1 MSAKQLTDPGL
12 KIALAL
18 SGGGFR
24 ASLFHLGALRRFND
38 AGLLSRFTAISS
50 VSGGSITNGLL
61 ATKWPSLIADASG
74 RFTNFAREVER
85 PLLQFCGKNLR
96 NHPLLF
102 GRFNPLKWKDL
113 ATRDYSVTNLLAE
126 RYDADLL
133 GHAKMS
139 LLRDI
144 KAAGGP
150 SFIFCATNMQTGVN
164 WIFDDSR
171 IGDYL
176 AGYTFK
182 EDMPLGIPVATSS
195 AFPIAFPPLT
205 VNLAGLH
212 WRDGKMG
219 PSPERDQ
226 IRSKAILSDG
236 GVYDNMGL
244 EPVWKS
250 SDFVF
255 CSDAGAP
262 FKNDPDLGG
271 NLFTRLK
278 RANDVIDR
286 QSRALRKRML
296 IDSYLRGDYRGAYW
310 GVATDI
316 RDYPLSPHASGYT
329 GDTLA
334 KVSRVRTDLDV
345 FEPAEQDILMNHGW
359 LLSGAA
365 LRAHCPEWP
374 AALSDAPNAALL
386 DNQAALDALDQAD

>member
-38 AGLLSRFTAISS
+38 AGLLSRLTAISS

-61 ATKWPSLIADASG
+61 ATKWHKLTPDATG
-74 RFTNFAREVER
+74 RFTNFRQEVEQPMR
-85 PLLQFCGKNLR
+85 DFCGKNLR

-113 ATRDYSVTNLLAE
+113 ATRDYSVTNLLVE
-126 RYDADLL
+126 RYDEDLL

-144 KAAGGP
+144 KSAGGP
-150 SFIFCATNMQTGVN
+150 SFIFCATNMQNGVN
-164 WIFDDSR
+164 WIFSDSR
-171 IGDYL
+171 MGDYL
-176 AGYTFK
+176 TGYTFK
-182 EDMPLGIPVATSS
+182 DDMTLGVAVATSS

-205 VNLAGLH
+205 VNLTGLP
-212 WRDGKMG
+212 WQDGKMG
-219 PSPERDQ
+219 PGPERDQ
-226 IRSKAILSDG
+226 IRAKAILSDG

-271 NLFTRLK
+271 NMFTRLK

-296 IDSYLRGDYRGAYW
+296 IDKFERGDYRGSYW
-310 GVATDI
+310 GIATDI
-316 RDYPLSPHASGYT
+316 ADYPLTPQASGYR
-329 GDTLA
+329 GATLE
-334 KVSRVRTDLDV
+334 KVSRIRTDLDV
-345 FEPAEQDILMNHGW
+345 FEPVEQDVLMNHGW

-365 LRAHCPEWP
+365 LRAHCSEWP
-374 AALSDAPNAALL
+374 ERPSEAPSPSLL
-386 DNQAALDALDQAD
+386 DNQTALDALEKAD

>member
-1 MSAKQLTDPGL
+1 MSVKQLTDPGL

-24 ASLFHLGALRRFND
+24 ASLYHLGALRRFND
-38 AGLLSRFTAISS
+38 AGLLSRVTAISS

-61 ATKWPSLIADASG
+61 ATRWRKLTPDASG
-74 RFTNFAREVER
+74 RFTNFKELVEEPMRE
-85 PLLQFCGKNLR
+85 FCGRNLR

-113 ATRDYSVTNLLAE
+113 ATRDYSVTNLLVE
-126 RYDADLL
+126 RYDEDLL
-133 GHAKMS
+133 GRATMS

-144 KAAGGP
+144 KTAGGP

-164 WIFDDSR
+164 WVFDDSR
-171 IGDYL
+171 IGDYI

-182 EDMPLGIPVATSS
+182 DDMALGVAVATSS
-195 AFPIAFPPLT
+195 AFPLAFPPLT
-205 VNLAGLH
+205 VNLAGLA

-219 PSPERDQ
+219 PGAERDQ
-226 IRSKAILSDG
+226 LRGKAILSDG

-250 SDFVF
+250 NDFVF

-262 FKNDPDLGG
+262 FKSDPDMGG
-271 NLFTRLK
+271 NMFTRLK

-296 IDSYLRGDYRGAYW
+296 IDSFQRGDYRGAYW
-310 GVATDI
+310 GIATDI
-316 RDYPLSPHASGYT
+316 GDYPLTPKADGYV
-329 GDTLA
+329 GATLA
-334 KVSRVRTDLDV
+334 KVSRIRTDLDV
-345 FEPAEQDILMNHGW
+345 FEPGEQAVLMNHGW

-365 LRAHCPEWP
+365 LSAHCPEWP
-374 AALSDAPNAALL
+374 GRPSEAPSPSLL
-386 DNQAALDALDQAD
+386 DNQAALDALSKDD

>member
-1 MSAKQLTDPGL
+1 MSTKQLTDHGL
-12 KIALAL
+12 RIALAL

-24 ASLFHLGALRRFND
+24 ASLFHLGALRRLND
-38 AGLLSRFTAISS
+38 AGLLSRLTAISS

-61 ATKWPSLIADASG
+61 ATKWPSLTPDSDG

-126 RYDADLL
+126 RYEADLL

-144 KAAGGP
+144 KSGGGP

-164 WIFDDSR
+164 WVFDDSR
-171 IGDYL
+171 IGDYI

-182 EDMPLGIPVATSS
+182 PDMPLGIPVATSS

-205 VNLAGLH
+205 VNLAGLP

-219 PSPERDQ
+219 PSAERDQ
-226 IRSKAILSDG
+226 IRAKAILSDG

-250 SDFVF
+250 NDFVF

-271 NLFTRLK
+271 NMFTRLK

-296 IDSYLRGDYRGAYW
+296 IDSYLRGDYRGSYW
-310 GVATDI
+310 GIATDI
-316 RDYPLSPHASGYT
+316 RDYPLNPQAAGYE
-329 GDTLA
+329 GATLE
-334 KVSRVRTDLDV
+334 KVSRMRTDLDV
-345 FEPAEQDILMNHGW
+345 FEPEEQDVLINHGW

-374 AALSDAPNAALL
+374 ERPSDAPSASLL
-386 DNQAALDALDQAD
+386 DNQAALNALEKAD

>member
-1 MSAKQLTDPGL
+1 MSARQLTDPNL

-38 AGLLSRFTAISS
+38 AGLLSRLTAISS

-61 ATKWPSLIADASG
+61 ATKWHKLTPDASG
-74 RFTNFAREVER
+74 RFTNFAQEVEQPMR
-85 PLLQFCGKNLR
+85 DFCGKNLR

-133 GHAKMS
+133 GKAKMS

-144 KAAGGP
+144 KSAGGP

-164 WIFDDSR
+164 WIFSDSR

-182 EDMPLGIPVATSS
+182 DDMPLGIPVATSS

-205 VNLAGLH
+205 VNLTGLP

-219 PSPERDQ
+219 PGPERDQ
-226 IRSKAILSDG
+226 IRAKAILSDG

-271 NLFTRLK
+271 NMFTRLK

-296 IDSYLRGDYRGAYW
+296 IDRFERGDYRGSYW
-310 GVATDI
+310 GIATEI
-316 RDYPLSPHASGYT
+316 GNYPLTPQASGYN
-329 GDTLA
+329 GDTLT
-334 KVSRVRTDLDV
+334 KIFCTRTDLDV
-345 FEPAEQDILMNHGW
+345 FAPAEQDVLMNHGW

-374 AALSDAPNAALL
+374 ERPSDAPSPSLL
-386 DNQAALDALDQAD
+386 DNKAALDALEKAD